1 MGLTVWGM
9 LKYAPQRYGIH
20 YQINAFHMSHH
31 FLKKYT
37 TKILSSQLILMATWP
52 EVIHFNLMK
61 MNNVHDWF
69 TNKLAMYLDARQK

>member
-1 MGLTVWGM
+1 
-9 LKYAPQRYGIH
+9 
-20 YQINAFHMSHH
+20 
-31 FLKKYT
+31 
-37 TKILSSQLILMATWP
+37 MATWP